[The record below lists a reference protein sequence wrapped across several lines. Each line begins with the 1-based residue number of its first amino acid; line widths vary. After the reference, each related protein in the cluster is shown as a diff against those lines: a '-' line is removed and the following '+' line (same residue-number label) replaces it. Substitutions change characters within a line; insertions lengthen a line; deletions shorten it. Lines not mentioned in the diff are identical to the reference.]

1 MENDTGEVES
11 GGDTRCLI
19 YPWRKEPDA
28 LMFVCLDR
36 GLPLIASCGKCGED
50 CPDYSEQVQ
59 PL

>member
-19 YPWRKEPDA
+19 SPWRKEPDA